1 MRVLKTNEPPRDQM
15 PEKKDGSTD
24 SVIMEKEAR
33 LRAWFTRN
41 CDPVLKIVD
50 GLDIG
55 WGGVQRWVTARMPV
69 PKDGPH
75 LDFAC
80 GYGTFLAQL
89 GWRFPSAPL
98 IGLNIDYQGPHA
110 QIRQLL
116 AEAGVKAELVQADA
130 RRMAFGDGVFAS
142 VSCFMGLQDIKIGFG
157 EDGERTSLSEATRV
171 VRSEGTMIL
180 VDEYSFHEFDSLVR
194 DLPLLVVDQ
203 GECHL
208 DTRWDRRVA
217 ERAIAL
223 YAEGWVTQARAADP
237 QKRKRTYDEEHSR
250 MHAEMEGQLQERGC
264 YVPFGPMRMVVFRKV
279 S

>member
-1 MRVLKTNEPPRDQM
+1 M
-15 PEKKDGSTD
+15 PEKKDASTN

-33 LRAWFTRN
+33 LRTWFTRN

-89 GWRFPSAPL
+89 GWRFPSVPL
-98 IGLNIDYQGPHA
+98 IGLNIDYEGPHA

-116 AEAGVKAELVQADA
+116 AEASVQAELVQADA
-130 RRMAFGDGVFAS
+130 RKMAFADGVFAS

-157 EDGERTSLSEATRV
+157 EDGERASLSEATRV
-171 VRSEGTMIL
+171 LGSKGTMTL
-180 VDEYSFHEFDSLVR
+180 VDEHSFDKFDALVSQ
-194 DLPLLVVDQ
+194 LPLRVMDR
-203 GECHL
+203 GKRDL

-223 YAEGWVTQARAADP
+223 YAEGWVAQARAADP

-250 MHAEMEGQLQERGC
+250 MEAEMERQLEERGC
-264 YVPFGPMRMVVFRKV
+264 YVPFGPMRMVVVRKV
-279 S
+279 D